1 MELSHEEVGELEGG
15 ESHRFAKIQKPF
27 SNEQLVRAGFA
38 NTKIQKP
45 FSNEQLVRAGF
56 ETSTKMQNSRCNVQM
71 SYS

>member
-15 ESHRFAKIQKPF
+15 ESRRFA
-27 SNEQLVRAGFA
+27 
-38 NTKIQKP
+38 KIQKP

-56 ETSTKMQNSRCNVQM
+56 ETSTKMQNSWCNVQM